1 MTSDIQSSYDRLAA
15 EYARRIAGE
24 LDHKPFDRKML
35 DWLAEKVADRGVICD
50 LGCGPGHVA
59 RYLQE
64 RESAVCGIDL
74 SAGLIEQARTLNP
87 GIDFEQGD
95 MTALTNIADESF
107 GGIAAFYSI
116 INIARESV
124 PAALSEMRRIL
135 KPNGVLLVTFHIGS
149 ETRHFDNLWE
159 VPVNLDFHFYETAEI
174 KTSLQTAGFTLEEV
188 IERDPYSPDVE
199 VQTRRAYIFARR

>member
-1 MTSDIQSSYDRLAA
+1 MA
-15 EYARRIAGE
+15 
-24 LDHKPFDRKML
+24 
-35 DWLAEKVADRGVICD
+35 ADRGTW
-50 LGCGPGHVA
+50 

-87 GIDFEQGD
+87 GIVEFRAGRHDRTDEQR
-95 MTALTNIADESF
+95 DESF

-135 KPNGVLLVTFHIGS
+135 KPNGVLLVTFHIG
-149 ETRHFDNLWE
+149 
-159 VPVNLDFHFYETAEI
+159 
-174 KTSLQTAGFTLEEV
+174 
-188 IERDPYSPDVE
+188 ERDRPL
-199 VQTRRAYIFARR
+199 R